1 MPHPTAARWRH
12 QLLVGL
18 AFVHSASALSYA
30 RASLVRGG
38 SIALSESTE
47 TPARSRDRPQL
58 VNEGIEVPS
67 FKDPSRRIARAVGDM
82 TLPAEV
88 ELLRSR
94 LPPGYAPPK
103 PFSTSSVNT
112 QHTLEVVVGALLAL
126 TDGRLEE
133 MQAAADTEGV
143 ERLNRG
149 VDAAMALRNSED
161 ESASAT

>member
-1 MPHPTAARWRH
+1 MQA
-12 QLLVGL
+12 
-18 AFVHSASALSYA
+18 
-30 RASLVRGG
+30 
-38 SIALSESTE
+38 
-47 TPARSRDRPQL
+47 
-58 VNEGIEVPS
+58 
-67 FKDPSRRIARAVGDM
+67 
-82 TLPAEV
+82 
-88 ELLRSR
+88 
-94 LPPGYAPPK
+94 YAPKK
-103 PFSTSSVNT
+103 PLYSGAMDT